1 MRKARIRRV
10 MPGLWKVERPRFG
23 FGTADVVAE
32 PFDTWA
38 HAMDS
43 VQRRTA
49 SAGPQVTAAPEPSRS
64 RSYWRYSNIPIEIT

>member
-23 FGTADVVAE
+23 FGMADVVTE

-38 HAMDS
+38 HAMAS
-43 VQRRTA
+43 VQQRTA
-49 SAGPQVTAAPEPSRS
+49 SAGPQVTRATTPVP
-64 RSYWRYSNIPIEIT
+64 SYWRRTSNFPIEIT